1 MSVDSNNSLQKLSFV
16 LKSMEDTEWE
26 VSHRAGDNE
35 SLWAFGT
42 RDWII
47 QSIPLSRSKKVCRM
61 TVSNVLSESER
72 VGMVDIRFSLS

>member
-1 MSVDSNNSLQKLSFV
+1 MSVDSNKQFAKAVSF
-16 LKSMEDTEWE
+16 LKSIEDTEWE

-47 QSIPLSRSKKVCRM
+47 QSIPLSRSKQLSRM

-72 VGMVDIRFSLS
+72 VGMADIPFSLS